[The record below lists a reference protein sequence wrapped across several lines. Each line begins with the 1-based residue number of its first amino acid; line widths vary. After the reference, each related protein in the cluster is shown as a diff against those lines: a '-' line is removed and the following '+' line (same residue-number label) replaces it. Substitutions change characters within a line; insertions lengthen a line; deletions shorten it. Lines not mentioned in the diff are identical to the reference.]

1 MAITVTERAAER
13 INEIRLNKG
22 LQQDVPLRIKVV
34 GGGCSGLTYA
44 FDFDEEGAKQEQH
57 DQKFEDHGIPLVVD
71 MRSFLYLAGTELD
84 FTDGLKGKGFHFNN
98 PNAARTC
105 SCGESFS
112 V

>member
-1 MAITVTERAAER
+1 MSISITEKAAER
-13 INEIRLNKG
+13 INEIRTSKG
-22 LQQDVPLRIKVV
+22 LDTATPLRISVV

-44 FDFDEEGAKQEQH
+44 FDFDENQGNGETH
-57 DQKFEDHGIPLVVD
+57 DQQFEDNGIPIVVD

-84 FTDGLKGKGFHFNN
+84 FSDGLKGEGFHFKN
-98 PNAARTC
+98 PNASRTC

>member
-1 MAITVTERAAER
+1 MAITVTDRAASR
-13 INEIRLNKG
+13 INEIRENKG
-22 LQQDVPLRIKVV
+22 FTKETPLRIKVV

-44 FDFDEEGAKQEQH
+44 FDFDNEPEKAEQH

-84 FTDGLKGKGFHFNN
+84 FSEGLKGKGFHFNN

-105 SCGESFS
+105 SCGDSFS